1 MSQSATTSST
11 ATGQSGAAA
20 RGPATVYPFMS
31 YRDAPAA
38 IEWLCRA
45 FGFEKQLV
53 VPGENG
59 TIAHAQLR
67 LGNGMIM
74 LGTAAGQRETFG
86 MGLPRDLGAVTG
98 GAYLVVDDIDAHCA
112 RAKAA
117 GAEFVR
123 DLAATDYGSHEYM
136 VRDPEGHL
144 WSIGTYQPFSDG

>member
-1 MSQSATTSST
+1 MPEPAAGSAST
-11 ATGQSGAAA
+11 APQT
-20 RGPATVYPFMS
+20 PTTVFPFMA
-31 YRDAPAA
+31 YRDAQAA
-38 IEWLCRA
+38 IDWLCLA
-45 FGFEKQLV
+45 FGFEKQFV

-74 LGTAAGQRETFG
+74 LGSAAGQRETFG
-86 MGLPRDLGAVTG
+86 MALPKDLGAVTG
-98 GAYLVVDDIDAHCA
+98 GVYIVVDDIDAHCA

-123 DLAATDYGSHEYM
+123 DLAPTDYGSHEYM

-144 WSIGTYQPFSDG
+144 WSFGTYQPFSDG